1 MQKDDLIFS
10 RSGSLQELIWSKYE
24 NFCSIFW
31 IADPFATK
39 LGLIVHY
46 QKLKCFMEKS
56 DCCVQGQGHSRILEC
71 QWMFVQMIFSELLNL
86 LLPNVVWWCI
96 IQAWE
101 LCAAWRMYTPVKFT
115 ACPKIFPVHLK
126 ALKKKFRNCLCASS
140 HMGKCQQV
148 LCCLSEPIS
157 LGINFYFWACAV
169 RFLIGHCDFW
179 TLGTSAMSCSWAW
192 LTKPTSFNVMAAFA
206 MKIVGHGWI
215 LSGISSKFEN
225 FLQTAPRLQAVDLR
239 WLWAHMFASGSGSKS
254 LWNQAKCT
262 ALFAELAVLCGKRSC
277 CFHETCQFWSAPT
290 KLRAES

>member
-1 MQKDDLIFS
+1 MHHYELKCLAERLICYFQGHGHYKS
-10 RSGSLQELIWSKYE
+10 SYDQNRQFL
-24 NFCSIFW
+24 CIFW
-31 IADPFATK
+31 NADSFATK

-46 QKLKCFMEKS
+46 HKLECFMGKW
-56 DCCVQGQGHSRILEC
+56 DCGVQGQGHSRISKC

-169 RFLIGHCDFW
+169 RYLIDHCIFW
-179 TLGTSAMSCSWAW
+179 TLGTSAM
-192 LTKPTSFNVMAAFA
+192 
-206 MKIVGHGWI
+206 
-215 LSGISSKFEN
+215 
-225 FLQTAPRLQAVDLR
+225 LR
-239 WLWAHMFASGSGSKS
+239 LWANEHGLLNWYWST
-254 LWNQAKCT
+254 LWQ
-262 ALFAELAVLCGKRSC
+262 LL
-277 CFHETCQFWSAPT
+277 WW
-290 KLRAES
+290 KL